1 MYVNYSTIKES
12 LLPSGDR
19 RVRNYLHTYTSH
31 SYYLRVVF
39 ISFVHKQHD
48 DHWSIKIPKIALTS
62 QLNCSVI

>member
-12 LLPSGDR
+12 LLPSGDH

-39 ISFVHKQHD
+39 ISFVHKQHMTMITAP
-48 DHWSIKIPKIALTS
+48 SRYLK
-62 QLNCSVI
+62 